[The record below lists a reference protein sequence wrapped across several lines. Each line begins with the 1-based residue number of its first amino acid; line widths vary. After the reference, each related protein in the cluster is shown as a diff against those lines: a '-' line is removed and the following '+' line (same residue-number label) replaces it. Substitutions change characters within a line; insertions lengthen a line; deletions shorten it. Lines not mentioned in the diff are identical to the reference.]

1 MVVRIIGKLCF
12 GLFVVLALSL
22 GQAFAEETSETG
34 KNTKDASSKKHIN
47 PGKALQQCS
56 RIEGDKK
63 RLTCF
68 DELAIRF
75 AAPTYKGRLGTVTD
89 NFTIKKPHLL
99 RYRSQGV
106 IFVLYLRDKQGSVLQ
121 NFHIGGGGEKEY
133 LIKNP
138 GTYSLKIHGSASW
151 EIWLDPIKN

>member
-1 MVVRIIGKLCF
+1 MVVRIIGKLSWTV
-12 GLFVVLALSL
+12 FVALCLSTMLATVSVSA
-22 GQAFAEETSETG
+22 GAKE
-34 KNTKDASSKKHIN
+34 DVVIKKHIN
-47 PGKALQQCS
+47 AGKALQQCG
-56 RIEGDKK
+56 RIEDEKK
-63 RLTCF
+63 RLICF

-106 IFVLYLRDKQGSVLQ
+106 IFVLYLRDEQGNVLQ

-133 LIKNP
+133 LIKKP

-151 EIWLDPIKN
+151 EIWLDPIIK

>member
-12 GLFVVLALSL
+12 GLFVVLGLSL

-34 KNTKDASSKKHIN
+34 ESAQDASFKKHIN
-47 PGKALQQCS
+47 PGKALQQCGK
-56 RIEGDKK
+56 IEDDNK
-63 RLTCF
+63 RLICF

-89 NFTIKKPHLL
+89 NFTIKKSHLL

-106 IFVLYLRDKQGSVLQ
+106 IFVLYLRDKQGRVLQ
-121 NFHIGGGGEKEY
+121 NFHIGGGGENEY
-133 LIKNP
+133 LIKKP

-151 EIWLDPIKN
+151 EIWLAPIIK